1 MRDQQSSEV
10 ANGAGKVGQGRR
22 KGIERQRG
30 KGTNCRAQINYK
42 LFKCTNKHW
51 SEDEGTMVARV
62 FDFKDPD
69 EGDSSCFKM
78 QVKLNYDHNHEM
90 TSCDTWNFL
99 EVYQETKK

>member
-1 MRDQQSSEV
+1 MRDQRSSEV

-51 SEDEGTMVARV
+51 LEDEGPWSPGSLIIRIGIRGTISAGLI
-62 FDFKDPD
+62 D
-69 EGDSSCFKM
+69 
-78 QVKLNYDHNHEM
+78 L
-90 TSCDTWNFL
+90 
-99 EVYQETKK
+99 